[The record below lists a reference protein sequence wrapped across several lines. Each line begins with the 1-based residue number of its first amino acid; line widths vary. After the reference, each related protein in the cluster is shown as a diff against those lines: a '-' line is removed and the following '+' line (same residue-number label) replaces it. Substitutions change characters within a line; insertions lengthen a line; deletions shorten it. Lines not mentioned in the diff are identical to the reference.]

1 MTSIDKA
8 PGKVLR
14 DLRHGGQIIADDAP
28 QAKDLSAIRERISL
42 LGSVVPGDGAG
53 QATTPFGYL
62 FDDLAGQFPAHHLPG
77 DPAQVTTALETLG
90 LALTET
96 AGPNGNPPGQAGNST
111 IPPVYTYWGQF
122 IDHDIT
128 ANTDRQNS
136 VTDLTIHPV
145 QPVPPEQVR
154 QALRN
159 LRQPALNLDSVYA
172 DGPGMAGGPATG
184 PAHPLA
190 SKLA

>member
-1 MTSIDKA
+1 MSLTSMTRTA
-8 PGKVLR
+8 
-14 DLRHGGQIIADDAP
+14 AA
-28 QAKDLSAIRERISL
+28 
-42 LGSVVPGDGAG
+42 GAV
-53 QATTPFGYL
+53 ASM
-62 FDDLAGQFPAHHLPG
+62 LAAACSF
-77 DPAQVTTALETLG
+77 
-90 LALTET
+90 
-96 AGPNGNPPGQAGNST
+96 GPNGNPPGQAGNST

-184 PAHPLA
+184 LYDGPALRVGEVAQVNDDGSPIRGDHVTPAGDERHDLPRNGTA
-190 SKLA
+190 AVPGSVTVFR